1 MVREWWSTSARWSQA
16 LWGDFQ
22 PSIVNFLLRPPSY
35 PVLCWHQTSQCPL
48 LSRPQGHVLA
58 LVRGPGFHSQ
68 HHAWYF
74 SPLVSPQLCS
84 FPISVTWDKVCA
96 KSSISGTYHAL
107 AFLGPLNMA
116 FTPSLLDSVIHF
128 PRLSSDFTSS
138 ENPSLITP
146 SRVMG
151 GPFLW
156 GLPTLSLYFY
166 LFLIMWY
173 GGFAVFMS
181 VSLSANTAVFFLHP

>member
-1 MVREWWSTSARWSQA
+1 MGGRWCGSGGPLQPDGHSPCEVTFSLPLSTSSFA
-16 LWGDFQ
+16 L
-22 PSIVNFLLRPPSY
+22 PPTLSY
-35 PVLCWHQTSQCPL
+35 AGIRL

-116 FTPSLLDSVIHF
+116 FTPSLLDGVIHF

-138 ENPSLITP
+138 EKPSLITP

-151 GPFLW
+151 GPFL
-156 GLPTLSLYFY
+156 
-166 LFLIMWY
+166 
-173 GGFAVFMS
+173 
-181 VSLSANTAVFFLHP
+181 